1 MAKKLTKAQKK
12 IRAQAKRERQAK
24 YEMRM
29 INGEQVRVKREATID
44 GMPVDEFLA
53 RNADPLFWHNN
64 EMWMCID
71 DERE

>member
-12 IRAQAKRERQAK
+12 IRAQAKRKRQAK

-29 INGEQVRVKREATID
+29 INGKQVRVKREATID
-44 GMPVDEFLA
+44 GMPVDEFLD

-71 DERE
+71 DESE

>member
-29 INGEQVRVKREATID
+29 INGKQVRVKREATID
-44 GMPVDEFLA
+44 GMPVDEFLD

-71 DERE
+71 DESE